1 MKVELTGNIK
11 GIRRVFS
18 RNKDTGQVEE
28 YTVFSVQ
35 SEGLDVGEIRRLVQG
50 LPGSM
55 FAKISIE
62 SPQTILDGLVPD
74 GIKSVTLS
82 TEESSVTLKK
92 DPATGQVYNPD
103 TGEVPGD

>member
-74 GIKSVTLS
+74 GINPMFVEWL
-82 TEESSVTLKK
+82 K